1 MKWRR
6 NGMDLTV
13 INQTFSD
20 YSNPGY
26 ILNEEL
32 MDPVQHWCWE
42 YLPEAKRM
50 SFDTFRF
57 SKEQDIT
64 AFLLKWS

>member
-6 NGMDLTV
+6 DGMELTV
-13 INQTFSD
+13 IGQTFSD

-42 YLPEAKRM
+42 
-50 SFDTFRF
+50 
-57 SKEQDIT
+57 
-64 AFLLKWS
+64 